1 MGYFDPLYRKDNIIG
16 YTGTLNNNPTV
27 YFVTECRDQTGALKT
42 QAVNG
47 VNQIL
52 FWNGHITQA
61 HNDPDNVGREQVSE
75 SYSYSI
81 ANVGPDKISG
91 FDPKTLLPVQAQETY
106 HQSEVPATGN
116 GYYPTP
122 DGFTDVHVS
131 RNPFIPVGPR
141 DSATLDE
148 LAKSIARCPHI
159 KRKYQR
165 F

>member
-91 FDPKTLLPVQAQETY
+91 FDPKTLLPLQAQKPY
-106 HQSEVPATGN
+106 HQSEVPATADLLSDAGR
-116 GYYPTP
+116 
-122 DGFTDVHVS
+122 VHRRACQPQS
-131 RNPFIPVGPR
+131 LHPRGPR
-141 DSATLDE
+141 YGDAG
-148 LAKSIARCPHI
+148 
-159 KRKYQR
+159 
-165 F
+165 